1 MPRVHPR
8 NKHGFSRKFKY
19 CPHHDIDSLSS
30 PDSFAY
36 KVKCKKG
43 NKKPRLEC
51 KQCNN
56 NDLKNWMK
64 NNKEHYKKW
73 RKEYDLINKDKVDSR
88 RRRYQKNRLLR
99 DSSFKLRRNLR
110 RRIWG
115 ALKENTKSDST
126 IKLIG
131 CSIDELKKHLE
142 SKFQDGMDWNNYG
155 VWHVDHIIG
164 CANFDLS
171 DPKQQQ
177 ICFHYTNLQ
186 PMWGEHNRQ
195 KGSRL
200 I

>member
-30 PDSFAY
+30 PDSFSY

-56 NDLKNWMK
+56 KDLKNWMEK
-64 NNKEHYKKW
+64 NKEHYKKW

-115 ALKENTKSDST
+115 ALKKNTKSDST

-131 CSIDELKKHLE
+131 CSIEELKKHLE
-142 SKFQDGMDWNNYG
+142 SKFEDGMSWDNYG
-155 VWHVDHIIG
+155 TWHVDHIIG

-171 DPKQQQ
+171 DHKQQQ